1 MIDHG
6 SSTGSVIF
14 SYLFSVFSFFLKRK
28 SRQHFLYNWYLIT
41 SFLRAFYAIFQIIL
55 QKPNEIGTVAVPIS
69 WMRRQSQTEAVNY
82 CQVTHAAR
90 RL

>member
-1 MIDHG
+1 MIDYG

-28 SRQHFLYNWYLIT
+28 SRQHLLHNWYLTT

-55 QKPNEIGTVAVPIS
+55 QKSNEIGTVAVPIS
-69 WMRRQSQTEAVNY
+69 WMRKLSQTEVVNS